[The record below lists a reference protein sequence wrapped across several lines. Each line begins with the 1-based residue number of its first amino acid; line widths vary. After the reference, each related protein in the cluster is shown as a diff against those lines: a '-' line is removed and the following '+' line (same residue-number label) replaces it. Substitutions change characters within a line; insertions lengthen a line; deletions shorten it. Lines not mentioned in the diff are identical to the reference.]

1 MLFRENE
8 DVFFNEMDDVD
19 DKDIKDAEKMT
30 DDSTDVDIS
39 EEVEDIFDEG
49 CGKKETVDIDDD
61 GKEVVKEKKV
71 CKEGDDEEDDVD
83 DDDDMDEDDIED
95 VEESLI
101 FDDDSYELYES
112 VCGPFECNTS
122 TQIDDIDSYVDDRE
136 RMFSS
141 TTDEV
146 DDIIDGHLSGEGA
159 DEIVPDSVDI
169 LGTNTD
175 DFTFD
180 NNGTDPEEIVN
191 DEENEEDIF
200 D

>member
-8 DVFFNEMDDVD
+8 DMFFNEMDDVD

-39 EEVEDIFDEG
+39 EDVEDIFDEG

-71 CKEGDDEEDDVD
+71 CKEEDDEDDI
-83 DDDDMDEDDIED
+83 DDDMDDDDIED

-122 TQIDDIDSYVDDRE
+122 AQIDDIDSYVDDRE
-136 RMFSS
+136 RFFSS

-191 DEENEEDIF
+191 NEENEEDIF

>member
-8 DVFFNEMDDVD
+8 DMFFNEMDDVD

-39 EEVEDIFDEG
+39 EDVEDIFDEG

-71 CKEGDDEEDDVD
+71 CKEGDDEDDI
-83 DDDDMDEDDIED
+83 DDDMDEDDIED

-101 FDDDSYELYES
+101 FDDDSYGLYES

-122 TQIDDIDSYVDDRE
+122 AQIDDIDSYVDDRE
-136 RMFSS
+136 RIFSS

-146 DDIIDGHLSGEGA
+146 DDIIDGLLSGEGA

-191 DEENEEDIF
+191 DEEEDEEDIF

>member
-8 DVFFNEMDDVD
+8 DMFFNEMDDVD

-71 CKEGDDEEDDVD
+71 CKEGDDV
-83 DDDDMDEDDIED
+83 DDDMDEDDIED

-122 TQIDDIDSYVDDRE
+122 AQIDDIDSYVDDRE
-136 RMFSS
+136 RIFSS

>member
-8 DVFFNEMDDVD
+8 DMFFNEMDDVD

-39 EEVEDIFDEG
+39 EDVEDIFDEG

-71 CKEGDDEEDDVD
+71 CKEGDDEDDID
-83 DDDDMDEDDIED
+83 DGMDDDDIED

-122 TQIDDIDSYVDDRE
+122 AQIDDIDSYVDDRE
-136 RMFSS
+136 RIFSS

-146 DDIIDGHLSGEGA
+146 DDIIDGLLSGEGA

-191 DEENEEDIF
+191 DEEEDEEDIF

>member
-8 DVFFNEMDDVD
+8 DMFFNEMDDVD

-71 CKEGDDEEDDVD
+71 CKEGDDEDDI
-83 DDDDMDEDDIED
+83 DDDMDDDDIED

-122 TQIDDIDSYVDDRE
+122 AQIDDIDSYVDDRE
-136 RMFSS
+136 RFFSS

-191 DEENEEDIF
+191 DEEDEEDIF

>member
-8 DVFFNEMDDVD
+8 DMFFNEMDDVD

-39 EEVEDIFDEG
+39 EDVEDIFDEG

-71 CKEGDDEEDDVD
+71 CKEGDDEDDID
-83 DDDDMDEDDIED
+83 DGMDDDDIED

-122 TQIDDIDSYVDDRE
+122 AQIDDIDSYVDDRE
-136 RMFSS
+136 RIFSS

-146 DDIIDGHLSGEGA
+146 DDIIDGLLSGEGA

>member
-83 DDDDMDEDDIED
+83 DDMDEDDIED
-95 VEESLI
+95 VEESII

-122 TQIDDIDSYVDDRE
+122 AQIDDIDSYVDDRE

>member
-8 DVFFNEMDDVD
+8 DMFFNEMDDVD

-39 EEVEDIFDEG
+39 EDVEDIFDEG

-71 CKEGDDEEDDVD
+71 CKEGDDEDDI
-83 DDDDMDEDDIED
+83 DDDMDDDDIED
-95 VEESLI
+95 VEESII

-122 TQIDDIDSYVDDRE
+122 AQIDDIDSYVDDRE
-136 RMFSS
+136 RIFSS

-200 D
+200 E

>member
-8 DVFFNEMDDVD
+8 DMFFNEMDDVD

-39 EEVEDIFDEG
+39 EDVEDIFDEG

-71 CKEGDDEEDDVD
+71 CKEGDDEDDI
-83 DDDDMDEDDIED
+83 DDDMDDDDIED

-122 TQIDDIDSYVDDRE
+122 AQIDDIDSYVDDRE
-136 RMFSS
+136 RIFSS

-146 DDIIDGHLSGEGA
+146 DDIIDGLLSGEGA

>member
-83 DDDDMDEDDIED
+83 DDMDEDDIED

-122 TQIDDIDSYVDDRE
+122 AQIDDIDNYVDDRE
-136 RMFSS
+136 RFFSS

>member
-8 DVFFNEMDDVD
+8 DMFFNEMDDVD

-39 EEVEDIFDEG
+39 EDVEDIFDEG

-71 CKEGDDEEDDVD
+71 CKEGDDEDDI
-83 DDDDMDEDDIED
+83 DDDMDDDDIED

-122 TQIDDIDSYVDDRE
+122 AQIDDIDSYVDDRE
-136 RMFSS
+136 RIFSS

-146 DDIIDGHLSGEGA
+146 DDIIDGLLSGEGA

-191 DEENEEDIF
+191 NDEEDEEDIF

>member
-8 DVFFNEMDDVD
+8 DMFFNEMDDVD

-39 EEVEDIFDEG
+39 EDVEDIFDEG

-71 CKEGDDEEDDVD
+71 CKEGDDEDDI
-83 DDDDMDEDDIED
+83 DDDMDDDDIED

-122 TQIDDIDSYVDDRE
+122 AQIDDIDSYVDDRE
-136 RMFSS
+136 RIFSS

-200 D
+200 E

>member
-8 DVFFNEMDDVD
+8 DMFFNEMDDVD

-83 DDDDMDEDDIED
+83 DDMDEDDIED

-122 TQIDDIDSYVDDRE
+122 AQIDDIDSYVDDRE
-136 RMFSS
+136 RIFSS

>member
-8 DVFFNEMDDVD
+8 DMFFNEMDDVD

-39 EEVEDIFDEG
+39 EDVEDIFDEG

-83 DDDDMDEDDIED
+83 DDMDEDDIED

-101 FDDDSYELYES
+101 FDDDSYGLYES

-122 TQIDDIDSYVDDRE
+122 AQIDDIDSYVDDRE
-136 RMFSS
+136 RFFSS

>member
-8 DVFFNEMDDVD
+8 DMFFNEMDDVD

-39 EEVEDIFDEG
+39 EDVEDIFDEG

-83 DDDDMDEDDIED
+83 DDMDEDDIED

-122 TQIDDIDSYVDDRE
+122 AQIDDIDSYVDDRE
-136 RMFSS
+136 RFFSS

>member
-8 DVFFNEMDDVD
+8 DMFFNEMDDVD

-83 DDDDMDEDDIED
+83 DDMDEDDIED

-122 TQIDDIDSYVDDRE
+122 AQIDDIDNYVDDRE
-136 RMFSS
+136 RFFSS

>member
-8 DVFFNEMDDVD
+8 DMFFNEMDDVD

-83 DDDDMDEDDIED
+83 DDMDEDDIED

-122 TQIDDIDSYVDDRE
+122 AQIDDIDNYVDDRE
-136 RMFSS
+136 RFFSS

-191 DEENEEDIF
+191 DEEDEEDIF

>member
-8 DVFFNEMDDVD
+8 DMFFNEMDDVD

-39 EEVEDIFDEG
+39 EDVEDIFDEG

-71 CKEGDDEEDDVD
+71 CKEGDDEDDI
-83 DDDDMDEDDIED
+83 DDDMDDDDIED

-122 TQIDDIDSYVDDRE
+122 AQIDDIDSYVDDRE
-136 RMFSS
+136 RFFSS

-146 DDIIDGHLSGEGA
+146 DDIIDGLLSGEGA

-191 DEENEEDIF
+191 DEEDEEDIF

>member
-8 DVFFNEMDDVD
+8 DMFFNEMDDVD

-39 EEVEDIFDEG
+39 EDVEDIFDEG

-83 DDDDMDEDDIED
+83 DDMDEDDIED

-101 FDDDSYELYES
+101 FDDDSYGLYES

-122 TQIDDIDSYVDDRE
+122 AQIDDIDSYVDDRE
-136 RMFSS
+136 RIFSS

-146 DDIIDGHLSGEGA
+146 DDIIDGLLSGEGA

-191 DEENEEDIF
+191 DEEEDEEDIF

>member
-8 DVFFNEMDDVD
+8 DMFFNEMDDVD

-39 EEVEDIFDEG
+39 EDVEDIFDEG

-61 GKEVVKEKKV
+61 GKEGVKEKKV
-71 CKEGDDEEDDVD
+71 CKEGEDEEDDV
-83 DDDDMDEDDIED
+83 DDDMDEDDIED

-101 FDDDSYELYES
+101 FDDDSYGLYES

-122 TQIDDIDSYVDDRE
+122 AQIDDIDSYVDDRE
-136 RMFSS
+136 RIFSS

-146 DDIIDGHLSGEGA
+146 DDIIDGLLSGEGA

-191 DEENEEDIF
+191 DEEEDEEDIF

>member
-8 DVFFNEMDDVD
+8 DMFFNEMDDVE

-39 EEVEDIFDEG
+39 EDVEDIFDEG

-71 CKEGDDEEDDVD
+71 CKEGDDEDDI
-83 DDDDMDEDDIED
+83 DDDMDDDDIED

-122 TQIDDIDSYVDDRE
+122 AQIDDIDSYVDDRE
-136 RMFSS
+136 RIFSS

-146 DDIIDGHLSGEGA
+146 DDIIDGLLSGEGA

-191 DEENEEDIF
+191 NDEEDEEDIF

>member
-8 DVFFNEMDDVD
+8 DMFFNEMDDVD

-39 EEVEDIFDEG
+39 EDVEDIFDEG
-49 CGKKETVDIDDD
+49 CEKKETVDIDDD

-71 CKEGDDEEDDVD
+71 CKEGDDEEDDV
-83 DDDDMDEDDIED
+83 DDDMDEDDIED

-122 TQIDDIDSYVDDRE
+122 AQIDDIDNYVDDRE
-136 RMFSS
+136 RFFSS

-146 DDIIDGHLSGEGA
+146 DDIIDRHLSGEGA

-191 DEENEEDIF
+191 DEEDEEDIF

>member
-8 DVFFNEMDDVD
+8 DMFFNEMDDVD

-39 EEVEDIFDEG
+39 EDVEDIFDEG

-71 CKEGDDEEDDVD
+71 CKEGDDEDDI
-83 DDDDMDEDDIED
+83 DDDMDDDDIED

-122 TQIDDIDSYVDDRE
+122 AQIDDIDSYVDDRE
-136 RMFSS
+136 RFFSS

-191 DEENEEDIF
+191 DEEDEEDIF

>member
-8 DVFFNEMDDVD
+8 DMFFNEMDDVD

-39 EEVEDIFDEG
+39 EDVEDIFDEG

-71 CKEGDDEEDDVD
+71 CKEGDDEDDI
-83 DDDDMDEDDIED
+83 DDDMDDDDIED

-122 TQIDDIDSYVDDRE
+122 AQIDDIDSYVDDRE
-136 RMFSS
+136 RFFSS

-146 DDIIDGHLSGEGA
+146 DDIIDGHLSGEGV

>member
-8 DVFFNEMDDVD
+8 DMFFNEMDDVD

-83 DDDDMDEDDIED
+83 DDMDEDDIED

-122 TQIDDIDSYVDDRE
+122 AQIDDIDNYVDDRE
-136 RMFSS
+136 RFFSS

-191 DEENEEDIF
+191 NDEEDEEDIF

>member
-8 DVFFNEMDDVD
+8 DMFFNEMDDVD

-39 EEVEDIFDEG
+39 EDVEDIFDEG

-71 CKEGDDEEDDVD
+71 CKEGDDE
-83 DDDDMDEDDIED
+83 DDMDDDDIED

-122 TQIDDIDSYVDDRE
+122 AQIDDIDSYVDDRE
-136 RMFSS
+136 RIFSS

-146 DDIIDGHLSGEGA
+146 DDIIDGLLSGEGA

-191 DEENEEDIF
+191 DEEDEEDIF

>member
-8 DVFFNEMDDVD
+8 DMFFNEMDDVD
-19 DKDIKDAEKMT
+19 DKDIKDTEKMT

-39 EEVEDIFDEG
+39 EDVEDIFDEG

-83 DDDDMDEDDIED
+83 DDMDDDDIED

-122 TQIDDIDSYVDDRE
+122 AQIDDIDSYVDDRE
-136 RMFSS
+136 RIFSS

-146 DDIIDGHLSGEGA
+146 DDIIDGLLSGEGA

-191 DEENEEDIF
+191 DEEEDEEDIF

>member
-8 DVFFNEMDDVD
+8 DMFFNEMDDVD

-39 EEVEDIFDEG
+39 EDVEDIFDEG

-71 CKEGDDEEDDVD
+71 CKEGDDEDDIE
-83 DDDDMDEDDIED
+83 DDMDDDDIED

-122 TQIDDIDSYVDDRE
+122 AQIDDIDSYVDDRE
-136 RMFSS
+136 RFFSS

>member
-71 CKEGDDEEDDVD
+71 CKEGDDEDDVD
-83 DDDDMDEDDIED
+83 DDMDDDDIED

-101 FDDDSYELYES
+101 FDDDSYGLYES

-122 TQIDDIDSYVDDRE
+122 AQIDDIDNYVDDRE
-136 RMFSS
+136 RFFSS

>member
-1 MLFRENE
+1 MLFRENK
-8 DVFFNEMDDVD
+8 DMFFNEMDDVD

-39 EEVEDIFDEG
+39 EDVEDIFDEG

-71 CKEGDDEEDDVD
+71 CKEGDDEDDI
-83 DDDDMDEDDIED
+83 DDDMDDDDIED

-122 TQIDDIDSYVDDRE
+122 AQIDDIDSYVDDRE
-136 RMFSS
+136 RIFSS

-146 DDIIDGHLSGEGA
+146 DDIIDGLLSGEGA

-191 DEENEEDIF
+191 NDEEDEEDIF

>member
-8 DVFFNEMDDVD
+8 DMFFNEMDDVD

-71 CKEGDDEEDDVD
+71 CKEGDDEDDI
-83 DDDDMDEDDIED
+83 DDDMDDDDIED

-122 TQIDDIDSYVDDRE
+122 AQIDDIDSYVDDRE
-136 RMFSS
+136 RFFSS

>member
-8 DVFFNEMDDVD
+8 DMFFNEMDDVD

-39 EEVEDIFDEG
+39 EDVEDIFGEG

-71 CKEGDDEEDDVD
+71 CKEGDDEDDI
-83 DDDDMDEDDIED
+83 DDDMDDDDIED

-122 TQIDDIDSYVDDRE
+122 AQIDDIDSYVDDRE
-136 RMFSS
+136 RFFSS

-191 DEENEEDIF
+191 DEEDEEDIF

>member
-8 DVFFNEMDDVD
+8 DMFFNEMDDVD
-19 DKDIKDAEKMT
+19 DKDIKDTEKMT

-39 EEVEDIFDEG
+39 EDVEDIFDEG

-71 CKEGDDEEDDVD
+71 CKEEDDEDDI
-83 DDDDMDEDDIED
+83 DDDMDDDDIED

-122 TQIDDIDSYVDDRE
+122 AQIDDIDSYVDDRE
-136 RMFSS
+136 RFFSS

-191 DEENEEDIF
+191 DEEDEEDIF

>member
-8 DVFFNEMDDVD
+8 DMFFNEMDDVD

-39 EEVEDIFDEG
+39 EDVEDIFDEG

-71 CKEGDDEEDDVD
+71 CKEGDDEDDI
-83 DDDDMDEDDIED
+83 DDDMDDDDIED

-122 TQIDDIDSYVDDRE
+122 AQIDDIDSYVDDRE
-136 RMFSS
+136 RIFSS

-146 DDIIDGHLSGEGA
+146 DDIIDGLLSGEGA

-180 NNGTDPEEIVN
+180 NNETDPEEIIN